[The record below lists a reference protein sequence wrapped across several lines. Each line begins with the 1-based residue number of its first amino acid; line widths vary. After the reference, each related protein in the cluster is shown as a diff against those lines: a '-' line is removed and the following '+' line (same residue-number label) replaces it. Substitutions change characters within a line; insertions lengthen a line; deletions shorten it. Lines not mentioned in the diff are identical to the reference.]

1 MPDSTPKKKVSQLVA
16 AEYVWEI
23 LLAVALPP
31 TVFAFLG
38 RWLDKRFHHT
48 HLFTLIGFFLALIV
62 VVRLMLEKAQRF
74 KEIYHDSTTSEEPSQ
89 SPPTSSR

>member
-1 MPDSTPKKKVSQLVA
+1 MPDSAPKKKVSQLVA
-16 AEYVWEI
+16 AEYVWET

-31 TVFAFLG
+31 TVFAFVG

-62 VVRLMLEKAQRF
+62 VVRLMLEKAQKF
-74 KEIYHDSTTSEEPSQ
+74 KELYHDSTTSESTDD
-89 SPPTSSR
+89 STSSSR